1 MSNRLRFFSACSLV
15 LASGTLAA
23 ATPAADNYPSKVI
36 RIVVGFPAGG
46 PADIGARILAS
57 GLQET
62 LKQNVIIDNRTGA
75 GGNIAAQHVAKS
87 APDGYTLLVATA
99 SLLVNFALSPKAG
112 YDPIKD
118 FVTVGFVA
126 TQANALAVTSTL
138 PVKTLKEL
146 QALVRK
152 HPVSFATSGVGTS
165 SHLAATY
172 LINVLWK
179 SDATPV
185 PYRGAGPA
193 GIAVATGETPVAF
206 MTITGVLPL
215 QQSGKVRILGVV
227 SERRLPALPNVPTM
241 AEQGYPQLTPSW
253 TAVFVPAETPAAVVQ
268 KINESINQVMATAD
282 FKDKMAGQAMVAA
295 TPSTPR
301 QLADYIRT
309 EAQVWDRIVKTT
321 GAKPE

>member
-1 MSNRLRFFSACSLV
+1 MNGFSRLVAVGALGLTAANVWSA
-15 LASGTLAA
+15 T
-23 ATPAADNYPSKVI
+23 AADTYPAKVI

-75 GGNIAAQHVAKS
+75 GGNIAAQHVAKA

-99 SLLVNFALSPKAG
+99 SLLVNFALSPQKAG
-112 YDPIKD
+112 YDPAKD
-118 FVTVGFVA
+118 FVTVAFVA

-138 PVKTLKEL
+138 PVKTLKDL
-146 QALVRK
+146 QALARR

-193 GIAVATGETPVAF
+193 GIAVATGETPIAF

-227 SERRLPALPNVPTM
+227 SERRLPALPHVPTM

-253 TAVFVPAETPAAVVQ
+253 TAVFAPADTPAAIVQ
-268 KINESINQVMATAD
+268 KINEAINQVMGTSD
-282 FKDKMAGQAMVAA
+282 FKDKMAGQAMAA
-295 TPSTPR
+295 AAPSTPR
-301 QLADYIRT
+301 QLADYMRAET
-309 EAQVWDRIVKTT
+309 QVWDRIVKTT